1 MENYQD
7 LLKQR
12 EVTLAELASLDQKID
27 QARLAEIKTV
37 IAELRD
43 LITEH
48 NVTHD
53 QLFPQV
59 QRSQKRRGASPMKG
73 SKAVPRSHDPVT
85 GVAWTGRG
93 RAPKWFDKENVDQFK
108 IAD

>member
-1 MENYQD
+1 MDNYQD

-12 EVTLAELASLDQKID
+12 EIKLAELASLEQKID
-27 QARLAEIKTV
+27 QARLAELQTV

-43 LITEH
+43 LITAY
-48 NVTHD
+48 NLTHD
-53 QLFPQV
+53 QLFPQA
-59 QRSQKRRGASPMKG
+59 QRTQKRRGASPMKG
-73 SKAVPRSHDPVT
+73 SKAVPRFRDPVT
-85 GVAWTGRG
+85 GAAWSGRG